1 MAQHCFDLQP
11 AAFALG
17 ARGQPWRAVRAL
29 FRLAGR
35 LFDGGPGKRAPAAT
49 DPATSALAGRNLAPR
64 LTDSPGRRLAAPLRG
79 APARNLGAACVLVWA
94 LAAVGAAK
102 CEERPPVPGALNP
115 EVTQANIHETIC
127 VKGWTKT
134 VRPPVQESTRIK
146 RELMRESGVRGAR
159 SFELDHLIPLE
170 LGGAPRD
177 ARNLWLQPRQG
188 QWSADR
194 KDELEN
200 VLHRLVCQ
208 RKDPLP
214 LGQAQQAIA
223 HDWISAYRRFVEH

>member
-1 MAQHCFDLQP
+1 
-11 AAFALG
+11 
-17 ARGQPWRAVRAL
+17 
-29 FRLAGR
+29 
-35 LFDGGPGKRAPAAT
+35 
-49 DPATSALAGRNLAPR
+49 
-64 LTDSPGRRLAAPLRG
+64 
-79 APARNLGAACVLVWA
+79 
-94 LAAVGAAK
+94 LAAVGAAR
-102 CEERPPVPGALNP
+102 CEERPHVPGALNL

-134 VRPPVQESTRIK
+134 VRPPVQESTRIN
-146 RELMRESGVRGAR
+146 RDLMRASGLRGAR

-170 LGGAPRD
+170 LGGAPRH
-177 ARNLWLQPRQG
+177 ARNLWLQPRRG

-200 VLHRLVCQ
+200 VLHRLVCR

-214 LGQAQQAIA
+214 LGRAQHAIA